1 MFDISLRFK
10 VGLCPTDA
18 GILMKNKLLIVDDH
32 AVIREGLAFL
42 INNQPDFEVVGEAG
56 TVTDAVTKAVAL
68 RPDLVLMDVGLPDGT
83 GMEATKSILA
93 QCPEINI
100 IMLTIHDADEILL
113 EAIRSGAKGYLM
125 KNTTARNLI
134 DSLRAL
140 TRGEVAISTE
150 MTGRIMEELANEKKS
165 LREESTVIDQL
176 TTRELEILGE
186 ISNGATNKEIAE
198 RLFISVNTVKNH
210 VHEILEKLEVKN
222 RREAGLLAI
231 RHGLKKNLLQ

>member
-1 MFDISLRFK
+1 M
-10 VGLCPTDA
+10 DA
-18 GILMKNKLLIVDDH
+18 
-32 AVIREGLAFL
+32 
-42 INNQPDFEVVGEAG
+42 
-56 TVTDAVTKAVAL
+56 TKA
-68 RPDLVLMDVGLPDGT
+68 
-83 GMEATKSILA
+83 ILA

-150 MTGRIMEELANEKKS
+150 MTGRIMAELANEKKS
-165 LREESTVIDQL
+165 LREESAVIDQL
-176 TTRELEILGE
+176 TARELEILRE

-198 RLFISVNTVKNH
+198 HLFISVNTVKNH
-210 VHEILEKLEVKN
+210 VHEILEKLKVKN

-231 RHGLKKNLLQ
+231 RHGLKKNMLQ